1 VQPGDPTAIA
11 RLAENDVLA
20 AMHESIQQRLKR
32 VRFIGNEE
40 SAKWEAAAAEH
51 EEMIRALEAR
61 DGDRLA
67 EVLARHLEHTWERV
81 RNAV

>member
-1 VQPGDPTAIA
+1 M
-11 RLAENDVLA
+11 LA

-32 VRFIGNEE
+32 VRFIGNEQP
-40 SAKWEAAAAEH
+40 AKWEGAVAEH
-51 EEMIRALEAR
+51 EEMMAALEAR

-81 RNAV
+81 RDAV